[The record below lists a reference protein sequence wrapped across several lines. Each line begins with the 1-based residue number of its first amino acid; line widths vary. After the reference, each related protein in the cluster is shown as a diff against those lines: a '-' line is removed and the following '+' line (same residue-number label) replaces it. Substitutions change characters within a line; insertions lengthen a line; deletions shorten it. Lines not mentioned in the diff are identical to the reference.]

1 MYMKKLVLLSL
12 LLAGAVYTFAQ
23 QTYTSLTLGA
33 SIPLANVKM
42 KDISGKEVSLADA
55 TKKNGL
61 LVMFS
66 CNTCPYVVKNQE
78 RTNEIIAY
86 AQKNNI
92 GVIIINSNEAQRNE
106 ADSYEAMK
114 TYAEKQGYKWY
125 YALDTE
131 SKLANAFGATR
142 TPEVFLFN
150 KKGTLTYKGA
160 IDDNPS
166 DATKVTRHHLQLAI
180 DETVAGKDVTIKES
194 KSVGCTIKRS

>member
-1 MYMKKLVLLSL
+1 MKKLVLLSL

-23 QTYTSLTLGA
+23 QTYTSLALG
-33 SIPLANVKM
+33 SSTPLATVKM

-66 CNTCPYVVKNQE
+66 CNTCPYVLKNQD
-78 RTNEIIAY
+78 RTKEVIAY

-92 GVIIINSNEAQRNE
+92 GIIIINSNEAQRSE

-125 YALDTE
+125 YTLDKE

-150 KKGTLTYKGA
+150 SKGILTYKGA
-160 IDDNPS
+160 IDDSPA
-166 DATKVTRHHLQLAI
+166 DAAKVTRHHLQLAI